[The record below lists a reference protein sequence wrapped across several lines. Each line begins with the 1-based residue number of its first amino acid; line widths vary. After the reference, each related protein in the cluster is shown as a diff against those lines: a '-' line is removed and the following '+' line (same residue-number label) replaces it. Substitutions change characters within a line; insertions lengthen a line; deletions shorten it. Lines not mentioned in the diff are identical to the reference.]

1 MVVVGIVLVLAH
13 SKRQLLN
20 EWKLSKLLRNYES
33 DLLLHADG
41 GGVGVGVGGIA
52 HACSV
57 RFSNANF

>member
-52 HACSV
+52 HASLG
-57 RFSNANF
+57 